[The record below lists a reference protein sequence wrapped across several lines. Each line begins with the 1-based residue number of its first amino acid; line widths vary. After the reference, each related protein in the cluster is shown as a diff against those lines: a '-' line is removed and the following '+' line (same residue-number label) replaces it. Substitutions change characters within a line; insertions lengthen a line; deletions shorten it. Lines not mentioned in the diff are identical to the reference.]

1 MSETTLTSPSTI
13 SPLQSMLHE
22 NYSLRELWTTPA
34 YGAFAGYTG
43 SNVKF
48 TVDSSYNLALAAGL
62 SVGSNV
68 GGSGSTAFSY
78 TIGADPLAT
87 VTAGGFVQVYGS
99 THATLPGVVTLGNS
113 STTRMRL
120 DSNGDFLQVSSG
132 SIGYGT
138 GSGGSVTQTTS
149 KSTTVTLNKPCGQIT
164 MHNAAL
170 ASGATVQFL
179 LSNTLIGLNDTTITL
194 TQNETVSGANYNIW
208 GAVGTD
214 YCRIMVKNVSGGSL
228 SEAVVINFAIN
239 KIATS

>member
-120 DSNGDFLQVSSG
+120 DSNGNFLQVSSG

-138 GSGGSVTQTTS
+138 GSGGSVTQATS
-149 KSTTVTLNKPCGQIT
+149 KATTVTLNKYCGQIT

-170 ASGATVQFL
+170 ASGTTVQFL
-179 LSNTLIGLNDTTITL
+179 LSNTLIGLNDTVIL
-194 TQNETVSGANYNIW
+194 TQNETISGANYNVW
-208 GAVGTD
+208 GSVGTA
-214 YCRIMVKNVSGGSL
+214 YCRIMVRNISGGSL
-228 SEAVVINFAIN
+228 SEAIVINFAVI
-239 KIATS
+239 KAATS